1 MTVNT
6 GASITIKVT
15 VDLNEGGWG
24 YLDDI
29 TLTRADNSNTD
40 VYMTKTFYFKYTGD
54 GIPAIQ
60 FWKNCDGNL
69 LAGKDESIAEID
81 GSSYYC
87 MEKIAGKNG
96 WYQIELKYKKME

>member
-1 MTVNT
+1 MTVHT

-40 VYMTKTFYFKYTGD
+40 AYMTKTFYLN
-54 GIPAIQ
+54 IQ
-60 FWKNCDGNL
+60 ETEFRQFSSGRTVMEIYWQEKMKIWQRSRVHLIIAWKN
-69 LAGKDESIAEID
+69 SR
-81 GSSYYC
+81 
-87 MEKIAGKNG
+87 KNG